1 MHYKCVE
8 ATKDQIKLEFPID
21 YECPRHSQNKPSD
34 SCKGKQQDDDKSKNI
49 IKHREPRDCSSK
61 MGQER
66 NEIEQQ
72 IQTRE
77 NTHNDSAKEPKEI
90 ENGSTKETESRDG
103 QPKSK
108 VDNDKQLGQT
118 ERKDQ
123 DNVKV
128 PEEQINR
135 NRETRSIEIRD

>member
-1 MHYKCVE
+1 
-8 ATKDQIKLEFPID
+8 
-21 YECPRHSQNKPSD
+21 
-34 SCKGKQQDDDKSKNI
+34 
-49 IKHREPRDCSSK
+49 
-61 MGQER
+61 MGQEQ

-77 NTHNDSAKEPKEI
+77 KTHNEAAKEPKEI